1 MDCMDGV
8 CLSNL
13 LPLFRAIV
21 FVAVSTLRVT
31 GCNVCECFMPSA
43 RGGMLTLPLSPI
55 LSSTGQLWDLEMK
68 ESLLVEEAHLLHL

>member
-8 CLSNL
+8 CISNL
-13 LPLFRAIV
+13 LPLCHAIV
-21 FVAVSTLRVT
+21 FVAVFTLRVT
-31 GCNVCECFMPSA
+31 GCNVCECFILSA
-43 RGGMLTLPLSPI
+43 RGVMLTLPLSPI